1 MYVTMLV
8 HNTIGRGTF
17 DRAHSLGRHL
27 VRSGH
32 TVTLF
37 AGASARATPRHHFMN
52 GVEVI
57 EASDPLPARAR
68 ESGLSPFDLVHR
80 MRCVASR
87 QCDVVHCFDHRPAVS
102 FPGIRLARM
111 KRAACIFDWADLWGQ
126 NGIAGERRPL
136 ARMSLG
142 AIDHFLE
149 QRVRRNAD
157 GLTVIN
163 SALRDHAHK
172 HFRSPIHLLPVGAS
186 SDLIKPLPKME
197 MRKRF
202 GLPEDRPIAV
212 YTGLAP
218 YDVAYLAE
226 AFVRVL
232 KQHPRAL
239 LVTSGRPFP
248 MVDQIFKAAGYADH
262 LLCLGMLDREAL
274 AAAMSSADVLLLPYT
289 NRPVNLFR
297 YPNKLGDY
305 LSVGRPVV
313 TNATGDL
320 GRLVIEEKVG
330 FAVPDTTEAFAA
342 AIARLFADRD
352 LAEDIGRRGRC
363 VAENKLDWRFLATG
377 LERFYEQ
384 VVSSRS

>member
-1 MYVTMLV
+1 VTMLV

-27 VRSGH
+27 VRIGH
-32 TVTLF
+32 NVTLF
-37 AGASARATPRHHFMN
+37 AGASARSTPRRHFMN

-57 EASDPLPARAR
+57 EASDPLPARGR
-68 ESGLSPFDLVHR
+68 ESGLSPFDLIHR
-80 MRCVASR
+80 MRSLHSR
-87 QCDVVHCFDHRPAVS
+87 PCDVVHCFDHRPAVS
-102 FPGIRLARM
+102 FPGIRLARIR
-111 KRAACIFDWADLWGQ
+111 RAACIFDWADLWGQ
-126 NGIAGERRPL
+126 NGIAAERRPL
-136 ARMSLG
+136 GRVSLG
-142 AIDHFLE
+142 MMDHFLE

-163 SALRDHAHK
+163 TALSEHAQK
-172 HFRSPIHLLPVGAS
+172 HFRTPIHLLPVGAS
-186 SDLIKPLPKME
+186 SDLIKPLPKKE
-197 MRKRF
+197 MRQRF

-226 AFVRVL
+226 AFVGVI
-232 KQHPRAL
+232 KQHPKAL

-248 MVDQIFKAAGYADH
+248 VMDQIFKAAGYADH
-262 LLCLGMLDREAL
+262 LLCLGMLEREAL
-274 AAAMSSADVLLLPYT
+274 AAAMSCADVLLLPYT
-289 NRPVNLFR
+289 NRPVNVFR

-305 LSVGRPVV
+305 LSAGRAVV

-342 AIARLFADRD
+342 AVARLFADRD
-352 LAEDIGRRGRC
+352 LADEIGRRGRC
-363 VAENKLDWRFLATG
+363 VAENKLDWGFLATG
-377 LERFYEQ
+377 LERFYQ
-384 VVSSRS
+384 QTISSRS